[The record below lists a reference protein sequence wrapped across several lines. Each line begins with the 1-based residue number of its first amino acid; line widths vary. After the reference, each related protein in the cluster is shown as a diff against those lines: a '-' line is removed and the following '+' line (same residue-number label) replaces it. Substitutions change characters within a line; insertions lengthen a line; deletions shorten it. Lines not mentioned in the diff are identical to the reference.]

1 MSGNFLLDWA
11 TLAVSLFNT
20 ILMFWLG
27 LTVLLNAERRDWG
40 VWVTGGGLI
49 LGGVF
54 FISHSAILGL
64 NTYLTGYGINFWWHV
79 GWLPVVALPFSWYL
93 VMLWYSGFWDASQTT
108 LRRRQAPV
116 LAGLTLGMVGLI
128 GLLLFANPLPSFV
141 QLTQFNLTATP
152 SVGGVPL
159 LLVVYPFYIVACIG
173 LSIDV
178 LLRPGPS
185 HRAMGDLAR
194 RRARP
199 WLITAAAVFL
209 IVTLLVGWALAWV
222 VFSSRSRAL
231 AGFYA
236 EVGFTLGLF
245 DGAIA
250 VLIAVAVMLVGQ
262 AIVVYEV
269 FTGKPLPRH
278 GLRRDW
284 RNAVIL
290 AAGYSGVVSWSLT
303 IGLRPIYSLLLTA
316 VLMTAFLALAGW
328 RSYVERE
335 RYMRSLRPFVAS
347 QHLYPSILEP
357 EAGANLPARADLAV
371 PFRALCEDVLAA
383 QQACLVAVGALAPL
397 VDSLTYP
404 PAGAAPRFPLAALL
418 PRLAASQAW
427 PAHDA
432 LSLDPADYGG
442 LLWAVPLWSER
453 GLIGVLLL
461 GEKRD
466 GGLYSQEE
474 MELARASGERLIDTY
489 ASAELARRLVI
500 LQRQRLAE
508 SQVLDRRARRV
519 LHDDVLPRLH
529 TALLTLSAGSAASEA
544 APLLVEAHHQIS
556 GLLRD
561 LPTATAPQ
569 LGRLGLFGALREAVS
584 DEWGGAFDEV
594 TWEISPEAE
603 SRAQTIPP
611 FTAEVLFYAAREAI
625 RNAAKHA
632 RRPEAA
638 PEGALDDEPKLC
650 LRVTAEGQTDLKLV
664 IEDNGQGWVARAGN
678 ADEPRSGSGQGL
690 ALHSTLL
697 AVVGGTLAVESVPGR
712 YTRVLLT
719 LPPTAGVGGAAAG
732 GGAGV

>member
-11 TLAVSLFNT
+11 TQVLSLFNT

-27 LTVLLNAERRDWG
+27 FTVLLNAERRNWG
-40 VWVTGGGLI
+40 VWVTGGGLL

-79 GWLPVVALPFSWYL
+79 GWLPVVALPFSWYV
-93 VMLWYSGFWDASQTT
+93 VMLWYSGFWDASQTA
-108 LRRRQAPV
+108 LRRRQGPA
-116 LAGLTLGMVGLI
+116 LAGLSLGMAGLI

-152 SVGGVPL
+152 SVGGVPV
-159 LLVVYPFYIVACIG
+159 LLVAYPFYIVACIG

-194 RRARP
+194 LRARP
-199 WLITAAAVFL
+199 WLIAAAAVFL
-209 IVTLLVGWALAWV
+209 TVTLLVGWALAWV
-222 VFSSRSRAL
+222 VFSSRPQAL

-250 VLIAVAVMLVGQ
+250 LLIAAAVMLIGQ

-290 AAGYSGVVSWSLT
+290 AAGYSVVVSWSLT

-316 VLMTAFLALAGW
+316 VLLTAFLALSGW

-357 EAGANLPARADLAV
+357 AGTSLPSRADLAV
-371 PFRALCEDVLAA
+371 PFQALCEDVLSAR
-383 QQACLVAVGALAPL
+383 QACLVAVGALAPL

-404 PAGAAPRFPLAALL
+404 MEGPAQPAPRFSLAALL
-418 PRLAASQAW
+418 PRLETTQAW

-432 LSLDPADYGG
+432 LPLDPADYGG

-474 MELARASGERLIDTY
+474 MELARASGERLIDTC
-489 ASAELARRLVI
+489 ASAELARRLVA

-529 TALLTLSAGSAASEA
+529 TALLTLSAGSAAAEA

-569 LGRLGLFGALREAVS
+569 LARLGLFDALRQAVS
-584 DEWGGAFDEV
+584 DEWGSAFDEV
-594 TWEISPEAE
+594 TWEIDPEAE
-603 SRAQTIPP
+603 RRARVIPP

-632 RRPEAA
+632 RRLDGS
-638 PEGALDDEPKLC
+638 PEGALTAPKLC
-650 LRVTAEGQTDLKLV
+650 LRVAADGLAGLRLV
-664 IEDNGQGWVARAGN
+664 IEDNGRGWGPDTSAGN
-678 ADEPRSGSGQGL
+678 EGEMHGGSGQGL
-690 ALHSTLL
+690 ALHSALL
-697 AVVGGTLAVESVPGR
+697 AVVGGTLAVESIPGR
-712 YTRVLLT
+712 YTRILLT
-719 LPPTAGVGGAAAG
+719 LPPTAG
-732 GGAGV
+732 